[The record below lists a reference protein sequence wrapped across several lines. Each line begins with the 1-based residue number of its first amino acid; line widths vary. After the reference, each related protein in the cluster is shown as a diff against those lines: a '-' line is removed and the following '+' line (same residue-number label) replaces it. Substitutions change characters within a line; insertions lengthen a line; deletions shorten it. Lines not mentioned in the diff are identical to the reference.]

1 MSRLFLEISILLS
14 KWNVI
19 REVSNDDTAFFL
31 VRLDRIKSFMDL
43 KIKLTVKC
51 FFFFCRCTFFIQFF
65 FAEKFPR
72 HRDVDVLQAL
82 KLRTEIL
89 CAIFVR
95 SVGFRRQMPLV
106 NWCKS
111 GLNLFLEF
119 RFKDREYFVFKI
131 KFKGTL

>member
-1 MSRLFLEISILLS
+1 MSRLFLEISILLN

-19 REVSNDDTAFFL
+19 REVSNDDTAYFL

-51 FFFFCRCTFFIQFF
+51 FFFSRCTFFIQFF

-106 NWCKS
+106 HWCKS
-111 GLNLFLEF
+111 GLNLFIEF
-119 RFKDREYFVFKI
+119 RFKDRECFVFKI